1 MRESVRAIRAALAR
15 KGYKPIRSIETRN
28 STKAD
33 ILTWYSR
40 VDATS
45 SRIVLLQ
52 EYDGGTCGCELFI
65 QATTSNSVE
74 KTIEA
79 IP

>member
-1 MRESVRAIRAALAR
+1 MRESVIAIRAALAR
-15 KGYKPIRSIETRN
+15 KGYVPIRALQTSR
-28 STKAD
+28 SVKAD

-40 VDATS
+40 NDTTTVHV
-45 SRIVLLQ
+45 VLLQ
-52 EYDGGTCGCELFI
+52 EYEAGSKGCELFI
-65 QATTSNSVE
+65 QATTSNVE